1 MIVAPA
7 PTVNHNRMLK
17 HYCEKSHLAFSR
29 YYFTQRMGSK
39 LIVAPHHKA
48 LVQALEMVIKGL
60 TNRLV
65 ITLPPGYTKTEFAS
79 IMLMARGLGIT
90 RGRARFM
97 HLSYSASLALL
108 NSSTARSIVKG
119 QDFQSKW
126 PMALRDD
133 ADSKG
138 MWWTEHGGGVYAT
151 STGGQVTGFR
161 AGHMNHSQ
169 EIFTGALLIDDP
181 VKPDDAYS
189 ETVRD
194 GINNRYN
201 ETIKSRLA
209 IESVPIILI
218 MQRIHYHDLAGYLL
232 RGGSG
237 EKWHHLNMPVI
248 IDNNK
253 KYPEENTH
261 AIEIPHGLDDG
272 WLWPFK
278 HNASHE
284 VALRSHKRTWNAQYM
299 QDPKKFDEEGALW
312 TEKLIAY
319 AKDRKEPW
327 KKYRTVIAVDPA
339 VSDESDS
346 DDTGIVAASGYTD
359 EHFSVDGDYT
369 LNSTTDTWADKV
381 IEVYHKHDADAVVV
395 ETNNGGKLVENV
407 LRLKKFKGR
416 IINVHA
422 SKGKYA
428 RAEPISALYE
438 QGRVSHRAEFPE
450 GDLYELENEL
460 MEYVPANAKKSPN
473 RLDAVVWALTELS
486 DPSKSAGGFDW

>member
-1 MIVAPA
+1 MIEVPSYQYE
-7 PTVNHNRMLK
+7 RMLK
-17 HYCEKSHLAFSR
+17 HLTEQSHLHFSR
-29 YYFTQRMGSK
+29 YYFTRRMGSK
-39 LIVAPHHKA
+39 LIVAPHHEA
-48 LVQALEMVIKGL
+48 LVRALEMVLNGD
-60 TNRLV
+60 TNRLI

-79 IMLMARGLGIT
+79 IMMMARGLAKTG
-90 RGRARFM
+90 GRARFM

-108 NSSTARSIVKG
+108 NSSTARSIIKSA
-119 QDFQSKW
+119 DFQKKW
-126 PMALRDD
+126 PMTLRDD

-161 AGHMNHSQ
+161 AGHMNHSPDH
-169 EIFTGALLIDDP
+169 FTGALLIDDP

-209 IESVPIILI
+209 IEDVPIILI

-248 IDNNK
+248 IDNSK

-261 AIEIPHGLDDG
+261 GIPIEHGLPDG

-278 HNASHE
+278 HNESHRT
-284 VALRSHKRTWNAQYM
+284 ALMSHKRTWNAQYM
-299 QDPKKFDEEGALW
+299 QNPKKYDEEGALW
-312 TEKLIAY
+312 TEKMITF
-319 AKDRKEPW
+319 AKDRPAPW

-339 VSDESDS
+339 VSDDPDS
-346 DDTGIVAASGYTD
+346 DDTGIVAASAYTD

-369 LNSTTDTWADKV
+369 MNSSTDKWADKV
-381 IEVYHKHDADAVVV
+381 IEMYERHEADAVVV

-438 QGRVSHRAEFPE
+438 QGRVRHEATHPD
-450 GDLYELENEL
+450 GDLYEMENEL
-460 MEYVPANAKKSPN
+460 MEYVPKEAKKSPN

-486 DPSKSAGGFDW
+486 DPSTSAGGFNW

>member
-1 MIVAPA
+1 MIEIPSYQ
-7 PTVNHNRMLK
+7 HHRMLK
-17 HYCEKSHLAFSR
+17 HVCEQSHLHFSR
-29 YYFTQRMGSK
+29 YYFTKRMGSK

-48 LVQALEMVIKGL
+48 LVNALQMVIDGL
-60 TNRLV
+60 TNRLI

-79 IMLMARGLGIT
+79 IMMMARGLGIT
-90 RGRARFM
+90 GGMARFM

-108 NSSTARSIVKG
+108 NSSTARGIVKS
-119 QDFQSKW
+119 QDFQQKW
-126 PMALRDD
+126 PMTLRDD

-138 MWWTEHGGGVYAT
+138 MWWTEQGGGVYAT

-161 AGHMNHSQ
+161 AGHMHHSPK
-169 EIFTGALLIDDP
+169 IFTGALLIDDP

-189 ETVRD
+189 ETIRD

-209 IESVPIILI
+209 VEHVPIILI

-261 AIEIPHGLDDG
+261 GIPIEHGLPNG

-278 HNASHE
+278 HNDSHK
-284 VALRSHKRTWNAQYM
+284 VALQSHKRTYRAQYM
-299 QDPKKFDEEGALW
+299 QDPPKYDEEGALW
-312 TEKLIAY
+312 TEKMIAF
-319 AKDRKEPW
+319 AKDRQKPW
-327 KKYRTVIAVDPA
+327 KHYRTVVAVDPA
-339 VSDESDS
+339 VSNEEDS
-346 DDTGIVAASGYTD
+346 DDTGICVASGYTD

-369 LNSTTDTWADKV
+369 INTSTDKWADKV
-381 IEVYHKHDADAVVV
+381 IEVYNRHKADAVVV
-395 ETNNGGKLVENV
+395 EANNGGDLVENV

-416 IINVHA
+416 IIKVHA

-438 QGRVSHRAEFPE
+438 QGRVRHEA
-450 GDLYELENEL
+450 LYPDGQLYDMENEI
-460 MEYVPANAKKSPN
+460 MEYVPKTAKKSPN
-473 RLDAVVWALTELS
+473 RLDALVWALTELS
-486 DPSKSAGGFDW
+486 DPSQSAGGFGW